1 MTEAEVAEMFIRA
14 AETERKLPR
23 TGERPKAYGSYAL
36 PYVHSQADMNGW
48 GSRPGE
54 RDQLKPE
61 DREQHAAHRAAF
73 WEGQTARATTSDV
86 TEWQA
91 ALDLTATLSDEGQ
104 RRALWAWAFSK
115 VGMGSFKDW
124 CFNRE
129 GIHPE
134 TGRRRKDRAVARI
147 SANLVRKG
155 PLREKL
161 QAQRVLAEPAENA
174 YLEHT
179 FEDGAQKRAT
189 DNSWRSDPSLKPIF
203 DSTIRDTSWA
213 DKRNERRRRMEKDR
227 AA

>member
-1 MTEAEVAEMFIRA
+1 MTEAEVAEMFIRVA
-14 AETERKLPR
+14 QTDQKLPR
-23 TGERPKAYGSYAL
+23 SGEKPKAYGSYAL

-61 DREQHAAHRAAF
+61 DREQHAAHRASF
-73 WEGQTARATTSDV
+73 WEGRNARATTAEV

-91 ALDLTATLSDEGQ
+91 AITLVGTLKNESQ

-115 VGMGSFKDW
+115 VGLGSFKDW
-124 CFNRE
+124 CFNKE

-134 TGRRRKDRAVARI
+134 TGRRRKDRAI
-147 SANLVRKG
+147 SLISRSLAGRTVL
-155 PLREKL
+155 PDDL
-161 QAQRVLAEPAENA
+161 QAQGVLAEPPENA

-213 DKRNERRRRMEKDR
+213 DRRNERRRRMEKDR